1 MVVYGLFR
9 PLEMRVTP
17 ASNTLLFTA
26 GDQRMILEGHQGFT
40 IRLAQLSSTVR
51 VSARDGSATDFRLS
65 IPGKIERKFHGT
77 LAIRP
82 SDHKLIAV
90 VSMDLEIAVA
100 SVVAAEMP
108 LRTPIEALKAQAVA
122 TRSYY
127 AASQPRHAEFSFCD
141 STHCQF
147 LREPPAPTPPPS
159 PPPNHTR

>member
-1 MVVYGLFR
+1 
-9 PLEMRVTP
+9 MRVPP
-17 ASNTLLFTA
+17 ASNTLLVTA
-26 GDQRMILEGHQGFT
+26 GDQRIILEGHQVFP

-65 IPGKIERKFHGT
+65 IPGKIERQFHGT

-82 SDHKLIAV
+82 GDHKLIAV
-90 VSMDLEIAVA
+90 VSMDLEVAVA

-127 AASQPRHAEFSFCD
+127 AASPPRHDEFSFCD

-147 LREPPAPTPPPS
+147 LREPPAPTTAASRATKKTPTFPPEYPAK
-159 PPPNHTR
+159 P